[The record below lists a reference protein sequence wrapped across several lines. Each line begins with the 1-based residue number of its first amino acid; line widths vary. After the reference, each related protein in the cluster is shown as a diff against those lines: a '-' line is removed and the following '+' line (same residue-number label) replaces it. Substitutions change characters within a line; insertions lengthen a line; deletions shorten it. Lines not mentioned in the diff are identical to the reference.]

1 MVDQVKGVW
10 LRSFLKSK
18 VWALG
23 LLVFVIAA
31 CGGGGGGGEA
41 ATPAPQGGTPA
52 TPPAAPP
59 ATPPATPPAAPAI
72 SGLAVPKEM
81 DVVRTR
87 EDL

>member
-1 MVDQVKGVW
+1 MVDRVKGVW
-10 LRSFLKSK
+10 LRGFLKSK

-31 CGGGGGGGEA
+31 CGGGGGEA
-41 ATPAPQGGTPA
+41 ATPAPQGGT
-52 TPPAAPP
+52 P